1 MATKSTRKEKAT
13 QPAGIPADVALIAAN
28 AHMLLKYVIGL
39 LGGTP
44 YHLSLP
50 KSELWIV
57 PMILTSPGY
66 GPVGEVGAIAV
77 DARTGQV
84 VGGTPKEEVM
94 AAIRRLREAKHDALE
109 AAFLQA
115 REG

>member
-1 MATKSTRKEKAT
+1 MGTKSTPKEVPT
-13 QPAGIPADVALIAAN
+13 QPTGITAEAAVIAAN
-28 AHMLLKYVIGL
+28 AHLLLNYVIGL

-50 KSELWIV
+50 ESELWIV

-66 GPVGEVGAIAV
+66 GAVGEVGAIAV
-77 DARTGQV
+77 DARTAQV
-84 VGGTPKEEVM
+84 VGGTPREEVM
-94 AAIRRLREAKHDALE
+94 AAIRRLREAKHDELE

-115 REG
+115 RKG

>member
-1 MATKSTRKEKAT
+1 
-13 QPAGIPADVALIAAN
+13 
-28 AHMLLKYVIGL
+28 MLLKYVIGL

-66 GPVGEVGAIAV
+66 GAVGEVGAIAV
-77 DARTGQV
+77 DAQTGQV
-84 VGGTPKEEVM
+84 VGGTPKEEVVT
-94 AAIRRLREAKHDALE
+94 AIRHLREAKHDALE

-115 REG
+115 RKG